1 MMFRHGGRLVLG
13 SAVGGALA
21 LSVAACGGSS
31 GSTASSAAGGP
42 ASPPGRPRR
51 VLHRPRLR
59 PRANPSHAG
68 SIDVCSLL
76 SPADASAVAKQFKL
90 ASDPSATYKLMT
102 VKQPPPTTA
111 YPTSAC
117 QFTIAQ
123 VTSDNTGSEAI
134 VTVGVQP
141 ARYLDKT
148 GTKINGLGDEAYD
161 EGEYVEVRVG
171 DVVLQSNNNQGASKD
186 FINALYRAMIP
197 NVKLSA
203 DPLGIPPAFDQA
215 GRRPGTNAHA

>member
-1 MMFRHGGRLVLG
+1 MIFRLPGRLILG
-13 SAVGGALA
+13 SAAGGALV
-21 LSVAACGGSS
+21 LSVAACGGSG
-31 GSTASSAAGGP
+31 GSSANPAAGGSAAPAAAATASATQSAASAAGNP
-42 ASPPGRPRR
+42 A
-51 VLHRPRLR
+51 
-59 PRANPSHAG
+59 HAG

-76 SPADASAVAKQFKL
+76 SPAGAGAVAKQFKL

-134 VTVGVQP
+134 VTVTVQP
-141 ARYLDKT
+141 AKYLDRT
-148 GTKINGLGDEAYD
+148 GTKVPGLGDEAYD

-171 DVVLQSNNNQGASKD
+171 DVVLQSNNSQGASKD
-186 FINALYRAMIP
+186 FINGLYRAMIP
-197 NVKLSA
+197 NVKLA
-203 DPLGIPPAFDQA
+203 AALKLAPAQVPTYLSTA
-215 GRRPGTNAHA
+215 STRR

>member
-1 MMFRHGGRLVLG
+1 MIFRHCGRLILG
-13 SAVGGALA
+13 PAVGGALA

-31 GSTASSAAGGP
+31 GSTASSAAGGS
-42 ASPPGRPRR
+42 ASPAGAATAGATPSSASAAG
-51 VLHRPRLR
+51 
-59 PRANPSHAG
+59 NPSHAG

-90 ASDPSATYKLMT
+90 SSDPSATYKLMT
-102 VKQPPPTTA
+102 QKQPPPTTA

-141 ARYLDKT
+141 AKYLDKT

-171 DVVLQSNNNQGASKD
+171 DVVLQSNNHQGASKD

-197 NVKLSA
+197 HVKLSGSRA
-203 DPLGIPPAFDQA
+203 
-215 GRRPGTNAHA
+215 PGAREGGSVMTGMAC

>member
-1 MMFRHGGRLVLG
+1 
-13 SAVGGALA
+13 
-21 LSVAACGGSS
+21 
-31 GSTASSAAGGP
+31 
-42 ASPPGRPRR
+42 
-51 VLHRPRLR
+51 
-59 PRANPSHAG
+59 
-68 SIDVCSLL
+68 
-76 SPADASAVAKQFKL
+76 
-90 ASDPSATYKLMT
+90 MT
-102 VKQPPPTTA
+102 V
-111 YPTSAC
+111 
-117 QFTIAQ
+117 
-123 VTSDNTGSEAI
+123 E
-134 VTVGVQP
+134 VQP

>member
-1 MMFRHGGRLVLG
+1 MIFRLCRRLILG
-13 SAVGGALA
+13 PAVGGALA
-21 LSVAACGGSS
+21 LSVAACGS
-31 GSTASSAAGGP
+31 GGNTASSAAGGSASPTGAATASATQSP
-42 ASPPGRPRR
+42 ASAAGG
-51 VLHRPRLR
+51 
-59 PRANPSHAG
+59 NPSHAG

-90 ASDPSATYKLMT
+90 AADPSATYKLMAQ
-102 VKQPPPTTA
+102 KQPPPTTA

-123 VTSDNTGSEAI
+123 VTSDNTGNEAI

-141 ARYLDKT
+141 AKYLDKT

-171 DVVLQSNNNQGASKD
+171 DVILQSNNNQGASKD

-203 DPLGIPPAFDQA
+203 AQ
-215 GRRPGTNAHA
+215 GRRNL

>member
-1 MMFRHGGRLVLG
+1 MIFRHGGRLILG
-13 SAVGGALA
+13 PAVGGALA

-31 GSTASSAAGGP
+31 GNTASPAAGGSASPAGAATAGATPSSAAAAGGNT
-42 ASPPGRPRR
+42 A
-51 VLHRPRLR
+51 
-59 PRANPSHAG
+59 HAG

-90 ASDPSATYKLMT
+90 ASDPSATYKLMAQ
-102 VKQPPPTTA
+102 KQPPPTTA
-111 YPTSAC
+111 YPSSAC

-141 ARYLDKT
+141 AKYLDKT

-171 DVVLQSNNNQGASKD
+171 DIVLQSNNNQGASKD

-197 NVKLSA
+197 HVK
-203 DPLGIPPAFDQA
+203 
-215 GRRPGTNAHA
+215 

>member
-1 MMFRHGGRLVLG
+1 MIFRLRGRPILW
-13 SAVGGALA
+13 SAATGALA
-21 LSVAACGGSS
+21 LSVAACGSS
-31 GSTASSAAGGP
+31 GTAGSSAAGGS
-42 ASPPGRPRR
+42 ASPTG
-51 VLHRPRLR
+51 
-59 PRANPSHAG
+59 AATASATQSSASAAGGNPSHAG

-76 SPADASAVAKQFKL
+76 SSAEASAVAKQFKL

-111 YPTSAC
+111 YPSSAC

-141 ARYLDKT
+141 AKYLDKT

-171 DVVLQSNNNQGASKD
+171 DVVLQSNENQGASKD

-197 NVKLSA
+197 NVK
-203 DPLGIPPAFDQA
+203 
-215 GRRPGTNAHA
+215 

>member
-1 MMFRHGGRLVLG
+1 MPLMIFRLPGRLILG
-13 SAVGGALA
+13 SVAGGALV
-21 LSVAACGGSS
+21 LSVAACGGSG
-31 GSTASSAAGGP
+31 GSASSAAGGS
-42 ASPPGRPRR
+42 ASPAG
-51 VLHRPRLR
+51 
-59 PRANPSHAG
+59 AATASATQSAASAAGNPAHAG

-123 VTSDNTGSEAI
+123 VTSDNMGSEAI

-141 ARYLDKT
+141 AKYLDKT

-197 NVKLSA
+197 NVKLA
-203 DPLGIPPAFDQA
+203 AA
-215 GRRPGTNAHA
+215 

>member
-1 MMFRHGGRLVLG
+1 MIFRHCGRLILG
-13 SAVGGALA
+13 PAVGGALA

-31 GSTASSAAGGP
+31 GNTASSAAGGS
-42 ASPPGRPRR
+42 ASPAGAATAGATPSSASAAG
-51 VLHRPRLR
+51 
-59 PRANPSHAG
+59 NPSHAG

-123 VTSDNTGSEAI
+123 VTSDNMGSEAI

-141 ARYLDKT
+141 AKYLDRT
-148 GTKINGLGDEAYD
+148 GTKISGLGDEAYD

-197 NVKLSA
+197 NVKLSGSRA
-203 DPLGIPPAFDQA
+203 SG
-215 GRRPGTNAHA
+215 